1 MSHTTG
7 IDHQVMTL
15 ILQSR
20 WTVLTIA
27 FLARVG
33 IGFQFIAVAAL
44 MPQMQADLLLSLS
57 EIGVLLGIFMV
68 AGVFLSLPGAMIAN
82 RLGDRFTLQLG
93 LSALALAAVVLA
105 ASGTFAPALAGRI
118 LGGVGAVLITVTAA
132 KILTDWF
139 AGRELATAMGVL
151 GTAWPVGIA
160 LGLSALPFIDAW
172 RNWQVA
178 MYATA
183 IMPALAVVLVALLPT
198 ASPAH
203 KVPATASVPR
213 LWSIRAREFWI
224 IVIAALAWPLMSSGG
239 YVVFSSYAPGLL
251 IGQGVAQTTANLTI
265 SLLSWLIIVT
275 IPIGGYFADRS
286 GKGDRIFWAGCL
298 VAAAAITMVPF
309 AGAVQLWVILSAA
322 LGFTVGPVMAL
333 PGTLLPPE
341 SRATGFGIFYTIYY
355 LGTVCM
361 PTAAGWLLDTTGSTA
376 IVIWY
381 SAACLAAAPL
391 ALGASRLLQRRLS
404 RQME

>member
-1 MSHTTG
+1 
-7 IDHQVMTL
+7 
-15 ILQSR
+15 
-20 WTVLTIA
+20 
-27 FLARVG
+27 
-33 IGFQFIAVAAL
+33 
-44 MPQMQADLLLSLS
+44 
-57 EIGVLLGIFMV
+57 
-68 AGVFLSLPGAMIAN
+68 
-82 RLGDRFTLQLG
+82 
-93 LSALALAAVVLA
+93 
-105 ASGTFAPALAGRI
+105 
-118 LGGVGAVLITVTAA
+118 
-132 KILTDWF
+132 
-139 AGRELATAMGVL
+139 
-151 GTAWPVGIA
+151 
-160 LGLSALPFIDAW
+160 
-172 RNWQVA
+172 
-178 MYATA
+178 
-183 IMPALAVVLVALLPT
+183 
-198 ASPAH
+198 
-203 KVPATASVPR
+203 

>member
-1 MSHTTG
+1 
-7 IDHQVMTL
+7 MTS
-15 ILQSR
+15 ILHSR

-33 IGFQFIAVAAL
+33 IGFQFISVAAL
-44 MPQMQADLLLSLS
+44 MPQMQAELQLSLS

-93 LSALALAAVVLA
+93 LSALVLAAVALA
-105 ASGTFAPALAGRI
+105 ASGTFVPALAGRI

-160 LGLSALPFIDAW
+160 LGLSVLPFIDAW
-172 RNWQVA
+172 QNWQSA

-183 IMPALAVVLVALLPT
+183 IMPALAVVLVALFPT
-198 ASPAH
+198 ASPADE
-203 KVPATASVPR
+203 VPATASVPR
-213 LWSIRAREFWI
+213 LWSIRTREFWI
-224 IVIAALAWPLMSSGG
+224 IVVAALAWPLMSSGG

-251 IGQGVAQTTANLTI
+251 IGQGIAQTTANLTI

-286 GKGDRIFWAGCL
+286 GKGDGIFWAGCL
-298 VAAAAITMVPF
+298 VAAAAIAMVPF
-309 AGAVQLWVILSAA
+309 AGAVQFWVILSAA

-333 PGTLLPPE
+333 PGTLLPPA

-361 PTAAGWLLDTTGSTA
+361 PTAAGWLLDTTGSA
-376 IVIWY
+376 SIVIWY
-381 SAACLAAAPL
+381 SAACLVAAPL
-391 ALGASRLLQRRLS
+391 ALGACRLLQRRLL
-404 RQME
+404 R